1 MKHVQVSR
9 YQDIVIK
16 PVCSLA
22 GRSWFPLQISRYSSQ
37 LWSDAL
43 QKYALS
49 PRRQQ
54 IAAHR
59 CDHAQANI
67 RPLRTLPRQKLPGGS
82 RRLWPRPGS
91 DRRLQLRPGGG
102 QLQQLG
108 RVHVR
113 GPVHCEPLPLRRR
126 DPHPG
131 QRQPVLRGGQCFKK
145 FHPKVRNH
153 GEGPYQGLLLV
164 ESYYYYRFHI

>member
-1 MKHVQVSR
+1 MLVVGRCGVWCAGLDRAGPGGAACRLLAALRGRRSVQ
-9 YQDIVIK
+9 IVT
-16 PVCSLA
+16 SA
-22 GRSWFPLQISRYSSQ
+22 GKYVVTKFPLQISRYSSQ

-49 PRRQQ
+49 PRHQQ

-67 RPLRTLPRQKLPGGS
+67 RHLGPLPRQKLPGGS

-126 DPHPG
+126 DTHPG
-131 QRQPVLRGGQCFKK
+131 QRQPVLRGG
-145 FHPKVRNH
+145 
-153 GEGPYQGLLLV
+153 
-164 ESYYYYRFHI
+164 